1 MDWDY
6 IRYLLY
12 VKALETSLA
21 MGEEFR
27 NLIAN
32 VAYRYVILVNQD
44 I

>member
-27 NLIAN
+27 NLSCFYSNWRI
-32 VAYRYVILVNQD
+32 
-44 I
+44 